1 MPPHPPLHLG
11 FAKNPIPVPLFVELY
26 GYGPFL
32 GRRNL
37 GVRDPLHCRA
47 ASFRSG
53 AERAIA
59 LVSDLVTMDPDRC
72 WEVRGEIGRRLRM
85 ASTNV
90 MVSGTHTHS
99 GPTIS
104 KGIGWGE
111 LDPVFVEGW
120 KAVAVET
127 AVEAAADESP
137 VGMRLGRAPLSQLL
151 GVNRFEA
158 GGPTDPDIRWAA
170 FGDERGTKLLLH
182 NHGMHGVVF
191 GKEMRLVSADW
202 MGEANRLV
210 EERGLAR
217 NAAFLYGA
225 AGQINTSPCC
235 KNLEEGEPELRRIG
249 RAYVEDLE
257 RGLAGGEA
265 AAATPVAARMERFEV
280 PYEAVSPAEL
290 RRDAQ
295 RMREIG
301 GRQYVIDRMEEMA
314 LWLEAGNRPQD
325 TADLQALRVGDLY
338 LYAFPGEP
346 FLELGKEVE
355 RRSPGFAM
363 PVAVAN
369 DNQRYIPTL
378 RAFEENPEVVVANKG
393 YGYYETRFAGF
404 GRFRPSFKPEIGD
417 LMVGALLG
425 MGERLAQAEPDK
437 EAPTQQ

>member
-1 MPPHPPLHLG
+1 MNPRPTLHVG
-11 FAKNPIPVPLFVELY
+11 FAKKIIPVPLFVELY

-47 ASFRSG
+47 MSFRSG
-53 AERAIA
+53 GERVIA

-99 GPTIS
+99 GPTVS
-104 KGIGWGE
+104 KGVGWGE
-111 LDPVFVEGW
+111 LDAGFVEGW

-137 VGMRLGRAPLSQLL
+137 VTMRLGRAALSQAL
-151 GVNRFEA
+151 GVNRVEA
-158 GGPTDPDIRWAA
+158 NGPTDPDIRWAA
-170 FGDERGTKLLLH
+170 FDGAGGTKLLLH

-202 MGEANRLV
+202 MGEANRLI

-217 NAAFLYGA
+217 RAAFLYGA
-225 AGQINTSPCC
+225 AGQINTAPCC
-235 KNLEEGEPELRRIG
+235 KGLEEGAPELQRIG
-249 RAYVEDLE
+249 RGYVDDLE
-257 RGLAGGEA
+257 RGLAGGKA

-280 PYEAVSPAEL
+280 PYEPVSPDEL

-295 RMREIG
+295 RMRDIG

-314 LWLEAGNRPQD
+314 LWL
-325 TADLQALRVGDLY
+325 
-338 LYAFPGEP
+338 
-346 FLELGKEVE
+346 
-355 RRSPGFAM
+355 
-363 PVAVAN
+363 
-369 DNQRYIPTL
+369 
-378 RAFEENPEVVVANKG
+378 
-393 YGYYETRFAGF
+393 
-404 GRFRPSFKPEIGD
+404 
-417 LMVGALLG
+417 
-425 MGERLAQAEPDK
+425 
-437 EAPTQQ
+437 